1 MEIYNGLPIDKH
13 LTACIHFA
21 CERSQ
26 SGHNGHP
33 EMKTSDGI
41 AGLTGTQGTQGITG
55 HIGTQGKHESGQ
67 LNFKLKNNG
76 SLAVPGKQKI
86 NLKSSAADLKP
97 GNENVKT
104 HQGPR
109 CKPPENI
116 MMSQWP
122 QLQLFHPGK

>member
-1 MEIYNGLPIDKH
+1 
-13 LTACIHFA
+13 
-21 CERSQ
+21 
-26 SGHNGHP
+26 
-33 EMKTSDGI
+33 
-41 AGLTGTQGTQGITG
+41 
-55 HIGTQGKHESGQ
+55 
-67 LNFKLKNNG
+67 
-76 SLAVPGKQKI
+76 VPGKQKI